1 MSTKDLTANDTF
13 KVHNF
18 EQGTVIVEN
27 KYSVAT
33 GKMMPKISVQIL
45 DAYRYQREWT
55 LKFRYE
61 PGNTKRCYWESHAY
75 KHPGQR
81 HIEELSP
88 AVAKRLWDR
97 FIGMVEEYPTLLF
110 NDADER
116 RARHE
121 GFVHFHD
128 ALLCGTT
135 PSCTL
140 L

>member
-1 MSTKDLTANDTF
+1 MSTENDTC
-13 KVHNF
+13 KVHEF
-18 EQGTVIVEN
+18 QQGTVIVTN
-27 KYSVAT
+27 KHSAAS
-33 GKMMPKISVQIL
+33 GRMMRKISVQIL

-55 LKFRYE
+55 LEFRRE
-61 PGNTKRCYWESHAY
+61 PGGKRCYWESHAY

-81 HIEELSP
+81 HIVELSKQ
-88 AVAKRLWDR
+88 VAERLWDR
-97 FIGMVEEYPTLLF
+97 FLEMVENHPSLLF

-128 ALLCGTT
+128 TLLCGAT
-135 PSCTL
+135 PSYKL